1 MAVRL
6 NFEDGVLRAV
16 LDGEIDHH
24 SVQQMRREIDDAIV
38 RTSPKTLV
46 LDVRRVSFMDSSGI
60 GLVMGRYRL
69 LHGMGGKLVI
79 SGAAGKLE
87 KILRIGGL
95 EKIASFEKEG
105 KE

>member
-6 NFEDGVLRAV
+6 HYDDGVLRAV
-16 LDGEIDHH
+16 LSGEIDHH
-24 SVQQMRREIDDAIV
+24 TVQQMRREIDDAIV

-46 LDVRRVSFMDSSGI
+46 LDVGRITFMDSSGI

-69 LHGMGGKLVI
+69 LSGMGGRIVI
-79 SGAAGKLE
+79 SGASGKLE

>member
-38 RTSPKTLV
+38 RTSPKTLG

-69 LHGMGGKLVI
+69 LHGMGGKIVI